1 MKSNKKGMTKME
13 RKVNMDN
20 YSYNQFL
27 EFKNEWKW
35 YILEIGRCTER
46 FGNFY
51 KIFIVKDNE
60 LKDITYYI
68 NHHFYEDENQL
79 FLFYGHDIKIEAV
92 IMTLKRDL
100 ELAQDIEVL

>member
-1 MKSNKKGMTKME
+1 MN
-13 RKVNMDN
+13 N
-20 YSYNQFL
+20 YSHNQFL

-35 YILEIGRCTER
+35 YILEVGRCTER
-46 FGNFY
+46 FGNYY

-79 FLFYGHDIKIEAV
+79 YIFYGYDIKIGAV
-92 IMTLKRDL
+92 ILSLRRDL
-100 ELAQDIEVL
+100 ELVQDIEAL

>member
-1 MKSNKKGMTKME
+1 ME

-20 YSYNQFL
+20 YSFNQFM

-46 FGNFY
+46 FGNYY

-68 NHHFYEDENQL
+68 NHHFYEDDNQL
-79 FLFYGHDIKIEAV
+79 FTFYGYDIKIGAV
-92 IMTLKRDL
+92 IYSLKRDL
-100 ELAQDIEVL
+100 ELSQDINVL

>member
-1 MKSNKKGMTKME
+1 ME
-13 RKVNMDN
+13 RKVNMN
-20 YSYNQFL
+20 KYSHNQFL
-27 EFKNEWKW
+27 EFKNNWKW
-35 YILEIGRCTER
+35 YLLEIGESEER
-46 FGNFY
+46 FGKLY

-79 FLFYGHDIKIEAV
+79 FIFYGHEIKIGAV
-92 IMTLKRDL
+92 IYSLKRDL